1 MYFNINS
8 FSVCLSLI
16 KCLQIIFSIL
26 NCSAPR
32 LVNLTSK
39 LSSIAAVE
47 GKDVI
52 FKCSVTPADV
62 KVKWFRNNVP
72 ITAGP
77 KYKIEHRATSHSLT
91 ITSVSQEDAG
101 EISMAAE
108 GKTCSATL
116 QVQRKNQP
124 LFAFTLTV

>member
-1 MYFNINS
+1 M
-8 FSVCLSLI
+8 
-16 KCLQIIFSIL
+16 K
-26 NCSAPR
+26 
-32 LVNLTSK
+32 LTSK
-39 LSSIAAVE
+39 LSNVAAVE
-47 GKDVI
+47 GKEAI

-62 KVKWFRNNVP
+62 KVKWFCNNVP

-77 KYKIEHRATSHSLT
+77 KYKIEHGGTCHSLT
-91 ITSVSQEDAG
+91 ITSVSQDNAQ
-101 EISMAAE
+101 EISIDAE